1 MITQPPT
8 EVPSTGVTW
17 TSERVQMLHSYVL
30 AGLSCAQIAAEIG
43 VTRNAVIGK
52 IHRLGLTTGGR
63 PGRPPSSL
71 AQRMRAASLRP
82 SSPRRQSRI
91 TRIMRAIAA
100 SPNVVPFP
108 AAAEPTPVE
117 SAHRCSLMEL
127 AGGGCRWPLSD
138 PGKADFGFCGNDAI
152 QGLSYCAGHARIA
165 YRLPSGRRA

>member
-1 MITQPPT
+1 MAFVLSAPSRPRMFHEANPMITQPT

-43 VTRNAVIGK
+43 VTRTAVIGK

-63 PGRPPSSL
+63 PGRPPAAL

-91 TRIMRAIAA
+91 
-100 SPNVVPFP
+100 
-108 AAAEPTPVE
+108 
-117 SAHRCSLMEL
+117 
-127 AGGGCRWPLSD
+127 
-138 PGKADFGFCGNDAI
+138 
-152 QGLSYCAGHARIA
+152 
-165 YRLPSGRRA
+165 

>member
-63 PGRPPSSL
+63 PGRPPAAL
-71 AQRMRAASLRP
+71 APRLRAASLRP
-82 SSPRRQSRI
+82 SSPPRQSRI

-100 SPNVVPFP
+100 SSNVVPFP
-108 AAAEPTPVE
+108 AAEPPPVE
-117 SAHRCSLMEL
+117 SVHRCSLMEL
-127 AGGGCRWPLSD
+127 AGSHCRWPLSD
-138 PGKADFGFCGNDAI
+138 PGKSDFGFCGNDAI
-152 QGLSYCAGHARIA
+152 PGISYCAGHARIA